1 MINAISAS
9 APAQPVAQSSGSEA
23 QKPSKPAP
31 QPVAADSVQ
40 LSNAT
45 QIRLAA
51 LQETTE
57 TAAQTAKEA
66 VHGDH
71 QAQRLLAKEAAKTA
85 K

>member
-1 MINAISAS
+1 MINAVSSAV
-9 APAQPVAQSSGSEA
+9 PAQPVAQSAGTAAEKSTKS
-23 QKPSKPAP
+23 AP

-51 LQETTE
+51 LQETSE

-71 QAQRLLAKEAAKTA
+71 QAQRLLAKESAKTA